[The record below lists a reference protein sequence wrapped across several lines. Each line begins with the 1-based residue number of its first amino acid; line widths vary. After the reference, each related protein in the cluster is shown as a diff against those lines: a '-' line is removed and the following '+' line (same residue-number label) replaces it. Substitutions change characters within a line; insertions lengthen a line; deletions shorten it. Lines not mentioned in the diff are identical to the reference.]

1 MVIKNVKSVEL
12 NTNIVA
18 VFLEE
23 RKNTSYE
30 LRVGISNPQVTSQDS
45 RVTNSNA
52 RVTISNP

>member
-30 LRVGISNPQVTSQDS
+30 LRVRISNPQVTSQDS

>member
-1 MVIKNVKSVEL
+1 MVIKYVKSVEL
-12 NTNIVA
+12 NANIVA

-30 LRVGISNPQVTSQDS
+30 LRVRILNPQVTSQNS